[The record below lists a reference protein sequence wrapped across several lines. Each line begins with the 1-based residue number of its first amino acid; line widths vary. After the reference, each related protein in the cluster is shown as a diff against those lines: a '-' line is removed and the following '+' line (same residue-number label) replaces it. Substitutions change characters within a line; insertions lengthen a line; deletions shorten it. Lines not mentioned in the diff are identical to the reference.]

1 MDYRSVEQDTYSI
14 VIDKVPAGKTY
25 CSLCSRLRRG
35 ILYNAAEEMGCTKIA
50 LGHHRDDIIETLLLN
65 LFFSGQT
72 KAMPP
77 RLHSQDG
84 RNIVIR
90 PLAFCSESDL
100 IEYAQEMDFPIIP
113 CDLCGSQENLQRKKI
128 KRLIAQLAS
137 ENDKVPGNIF
147 AATRNIIPSHMLDLN
162 LITELSQSF

>member
-1 MDYRSVEQDTYSI
+1 M
-14 VIDKVPAGKTY
+14 A
-25 CSLCSRLRRG
+25 
-35 ILYNAAEEMGCTKIA
+35 CTKIA

-65 LFFSGQT
+65 LFFSNNEDH
-72 KAMPP
+72 AP

-90 PLAFCSESDL
+90 PLAFCTEADL
-100 IEYAQEMDFPIIP
+100 AEYATEMSFPIIP

-137 ENDKVPGNIF
+137 ENDKIPGNIF
-147 AATRNIIPSHMLDLN
+147 AATRKIVPSHMLDLE
-162 LITELSQSF
+162 LISELDSTS

>member
-1 MDYRSVEQDTYSI
+1 
-14 VIDKVPAGKTY
+14 
-25 CSLCSRLRRG
+25 
-35 ILYNAAEEMGCTKIA
+35 
-50 LGHHRDDIIETLLLN
+50 
-65 LFFSGQT
+65 
-72 KAMPP
+72 MPP

-100 IEYAQEMDFPIIP
+100 AEYAQEMDFPIIP

-137 ENDKVPGNIF
+137 ENDKIPGNILRPRE
-147 AATRNIIPSHMLDLN
+147 T
-162 LITELSQSF
+162 SFRVTCWTSI